1 MIVVTH
7 PPKLDEDDLA
17 LGGAMRRPPPRERPR
32 GGHEG
37 RAIIRG
43 IAAVLAA
50 FPWRHYRVH
59 RNTHEEAIDVAADE
73 SQIRHH
79 RSAYD
84 GSGGGSGHGLSPSA
98 RAADAATRHRR
109 PIHPR
114 GVTAAAAVSHPADG
128 VQVSRGQGG
137 WAPQHLGVR
146 GAQVL
151 EEEPPADGRVG
162 QEGGGHA
169 AMAAAASARYTS
181 SRAAR

>member
-1 MIVVTH
+1 MIVVAH
-7 PPKLDEDDLA
+7 PPKLDENDLA
-17 LGGAMRRPPPRERPR
+17 LGGAMRRPPPRESSR

-37 RAIIRG
+37 GAIIRG
-43 IAAVLAA
+43 LAAVSAA

-59 RNTHEEAIDVAADE
+59 RNAHEEAVDVAADE

-79 RSAYD
+79 RSTYD
-84 GSGGGSGHGLSPSA
+84 KGGGGGGHGLSPSA
-98 RAADAATRHRR
+98 RAAVAATRHRR

-114 GVTAAAAVSHPADG
+114 GVTAAAAVSHSADG
-128 VQVSRGQGG
+128 VEVGSGQGG
-137 WAPQHLGVR
+137 RTPQHLGVR

-169 AMAAAASARYTS
+169 AMAAAASAHTS